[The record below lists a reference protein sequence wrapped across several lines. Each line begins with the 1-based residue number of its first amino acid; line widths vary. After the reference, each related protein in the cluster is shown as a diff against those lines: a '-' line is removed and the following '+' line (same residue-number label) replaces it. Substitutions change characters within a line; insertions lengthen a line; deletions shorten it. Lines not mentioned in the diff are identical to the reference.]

1 MTQTIKEYAQA
12 LFALACEEGIKKE
25 IFKTVNETDKLFSDN
40 PDYIQ
45 LLSSPAVP
53 VEERISL
60 IDKAFENNVHQY
72 MLSFLKL
79 LCEKGHIGSFKECAE
94 EFNKMV
100 DFSNRVLTAKVT
112 SAVPLSEKE
121 EKALIEKLEKM
132 TGNTVLLDV
141 EVNDSI
147 LGGMIVEIDGKV
159 IDGSLQNRLNLVKD
173 VIGR

>member
-79 LCEKGHIGSFKECAE
+79 LCEKGNIGSFKECAE
-94 EFNKMV
+94 
-100 DFSNRVLTAKVT
+100 
-112 SAVPLSEKE
+112 
-121 EKALIEKLEKM
+121 
-132 TGNTVLLDV
+132 
-141 EVNDSI
+141 
-147 LGGMIVEIDGKV
+147 
-159 IDGSLQNRLNLVKD
+159 
-173 VIGR
+173 

>member
-1 MTQTIKEYAQA
+1 
-12 LFALACEEGIKKE
+12 
-25 IFKTVNETDKLFSDN
+25 
-40 PDYIQ
+40 
-45 LLSSPAVP
+45 
-53 VEERISL
+53 
-60 IDKAFENNVHQY
+60 
-72 MLSFLKL
+72 
-79 LCEKGHIGSFKECAE
+79 
-94 EFNKMV
+94 MV